1 MANKHES
8 RRVMPS
14 LDLIKLNKR
23 EVVLNPVLRIRAYE
37 LLETGKK
44 IFIYESF
51 VVDGGLDCEKLLL
64 SLSWVEEIC

>member
-23 EVVLNPVLRIRAYE
+23 EMVLNPVRRIRTYE
-37 LLETGKK
+37 LLETGNK
-44 IFIYESF
+44 IFIYEGF
-51 VVDGGLDCEKLLL
+51 VVGGGPDCEKLLL
-64 SLSWVEEIC
+64 SLSWV